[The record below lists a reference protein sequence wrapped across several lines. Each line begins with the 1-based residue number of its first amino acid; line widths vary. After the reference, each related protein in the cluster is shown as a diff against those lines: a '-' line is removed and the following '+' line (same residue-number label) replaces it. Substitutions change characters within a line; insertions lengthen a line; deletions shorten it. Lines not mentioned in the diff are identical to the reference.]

1 MRTGTMRSYGIS
13 LALLGM
19 LVLAG
24 CQSTGVRDD
33 FGEQPGDLET
43 GTSDS
48 RADVY
53 VKMAIEYMRKGQL
66 DIAMQRIKQGIEV
79 DSNNGE
85 AYNVLALLYQQLGEF
100 QLAEDNFER
109 AVRLQPRN
117 PYIRNAFGSFLC
129 GQKQFDD
136 ADEQFRA
143 ALANP
148 LYRTPE
154 IALTNAG
161 ICARQRNDL
170 TSAEG
175 YFRRA
180 LEHQPMFSPALFQ
193 MAQMSFDKGDA
204 LAARG
209 YIQRY
214 QSVAKHTPQSLWLA
228 IQAERKLGDKNALAS
243 YEMLLRGS
251 FPDSKEAQLLQ
262 ETHPQ

>member
-1 MRTGTMRSYGIS
+1 MRTGTMRTYGFS
-13 LALLGM
+13 LVLLGI

-33 FGEQPGDLET
+33 FGEQPGDIET

-100 QLAEDNFER
+100 QLAEENFER
-109 AVRLQPRN
+109 AVRLQSRN
-117 PYIRNAFGSFLC
+117 PYIRNAYGSFLC
-129 GQKQFDD
+129 SQEKFDD

-143 ALANP
+143 ALTNP

-161 ICARQRNDL
+161 ICARQGNNL
-170 TSAEG
+170 SAAEE

-180 LEHQPMFSPALFQ
+180 LEQQPMFPQALYQ
-193 MAQMSFDKGDA
+193 MAQVSYDKGDA

-209 YIQRY
+209 YLQRY
-214 QSVAKHTPQSLWLA
+214 QTVAKHTPQSLWLA
-228 IQAERKLGDKNALAS
+228 IQTEQELGNKNAVAS
-243 YEMLLRGS
+243 YKMLLRGS
-251 FPDSKEAQLLQ
+251 FPDSKEAKLLQ
-262 ETHPQ
+262 EMHPQ